1 MSNPKR
7 TSLMIKPS
15 IFPTLLFLA
24 LIGSSI
30 IIVKPSFSSQS
41 SPAQRTFREPED
53 DLDEFVGKVKTVHVE
68 TEEHE
73 FTTHFMDLGNRYKRK
88 PFQTSQFDREG
99 KKVEKFN
106 YRTDGVPLPKT
117 TYSYDKSGVLLKE
130 NHFSAVSGKPYL
142 ETVYVYD
149 SQGRLKEEVG
159 KNIEDN
165 KVLSRKLYSHDEKRN
180 YTEVTEHN
188 WDNMPRGKVGF
199 IWNDQGKVSEFIAFS
214 PECNS
219 ECKGRVIYDEKG
231 RAVEMIFSG
240 RGGSSVEKEKYTYE
254 VDEQGNWIKKTLYR
268 WVTEDSKSFYKL
280 MNITYRTLTY
290 Y

>member
-1 MSNPKR
+1 MNWQ
-7 TSLMIKPS
+7 S
-15 IFPTLLFLA
+15 IFLTLVFLA
-24 LIGSSI
+24 LAGGGVVV
-30 IIVKPSFSSQS
+30 VKPSFPLQS
-41 SPAQRTFREPED
+41 PPVHRTFKEPED
-53 DLDEFVGKVKTVHVE
+53 DLDEFVGQVKTIHVE
-68 TEEHE
+68 TEVHE
-73 FTTHFMDLGNRYKRK
+73 FTTHFIDLGNRYKRK
-88 PFQTSQFDREG
+88 PFQTSRFDREG

-117 TYSYDKSGVLLKE
+117 TYSYDKGSALLKE

-149 SQGRLKEEVG
+149 SQGRLKEEIG

-165 KVLSRKLYSHDEKRN
+165 KVLSRKLYTHDEKKN
-180 YTEVTEHN
+180 YTEVTEYD
-188 WDNMPRGKVGF
+188 WDNELRGKVGF

-219 ECKGRVIYDEKG
+219 GCKGRIIYDEKG
-231 RAVEMIFSG
+231 RAVEIIFS
-240 RGGSSVEKEKYTYE
+240 RPDGSSVEKEKYTYK
-254 VDEQGNWIKKTLYR
+254 VDKRSNWTKKTLYR
-268 WVTEDSKSFYKL
+268 WVTEEGKSFYKL